1 MKMIVMISLI
11 IMSEKSQAGK
21 YNNRKAWF
29 I

>member
-1 MKMIVMISLI
+1 MKMTVMISLF
-11 IMSEKSQAGK
+11 IMSEKSQADK